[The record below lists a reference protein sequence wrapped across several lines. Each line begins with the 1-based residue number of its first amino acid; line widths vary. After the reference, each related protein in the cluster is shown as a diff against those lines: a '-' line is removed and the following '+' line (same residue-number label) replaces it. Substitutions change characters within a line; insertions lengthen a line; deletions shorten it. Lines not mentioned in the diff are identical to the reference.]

1 MQLIILFVLLVGSA
15 AAPVQIVVTPED
27 IVVDINSTLWVAC
40 VAYGELTPL
49 VGWSREGMRLMND
62 SRVTIYENE
71 VTERGLSFNK
81 TILEICSF
89 ETLDSG
95 QYNCDASNQ
104 AATASASFEVSGTV
118 ARGHKMCTYV
128 IATLTWFSM

>member
-95 QYNCDASNQ
+95 QYSCDANNQ
-104 AATASASFEVSGTV
+104 AATASASFEVSGTLLGDIKCV
-118 ARGHKMCTYV
+118 PT
-128 IATLTWFSM
+128 